1 MCIALGVSIV
11 LAYSVRRLNRLMNIA
26 IDLICIIPA
35 SAMFNI
41 RMTNFIRKE
50 DILSKIDRLWL
61 CISYKLLFELEG
73 DGIG

>member
-1 MCIALGVSIV
+1 
-11 LAYSVRRLNRLMNIA
+11 MNIA